1 MSEVFVEV
9 ERREHGITMLTL
21 NRPERRN
28 ALGISLMEEL
38 CAAVDS
44 ANRDESQRVII
55 LRGAGPVFCAGL
67 DLKETQPGVAGTKV
81 PSRVGKPSDRASGL
95 GSRVSGLE
103 ENAVELDRPL
113 QTAEQQSELAH
124 RSVELVART
133 LEAVSCARPV
143 TIAAVHGAAIAGGAG
158 LMSACDLVVASEET
172 KIGYPEVRR
181 GLVAALVM
189 TFMRRQMHERHVRE
203 LLVLAEPIDAAR
215 ARDMGLVNR
224 VVPTGAAFDEALKL
238 AHLVL
243 KGAPGA
249 LAHSRA
255 MLRELWPRTIQQ
267 DLAWALEHH
276 KTARAS
282 AESLEGIAAFN
293 EKRLPKWDPEAEKRG
308 SGD

>member
-1 MSEVFVEV
+1 MSDPLVLI
-9 ERREHGITMLTL
+9 ERREHGITVLTL

-28 ALGISLMEEL
+28 ALGIPLMEEL

-67 DLKETQPGVAGTKV
+67 DLKE
-81 PSRVGKPSDRASGL
+81 S
-95 GSRVSGLE
+95 
-103 ENAVELDRPL
+103 
-113 QTAEQQSELAH
+113 QQAELAH
-124 RSVELVART
+124 RSAELVART
-133 LEAVSCARPV
+133 LEAVGCARPV

-172 KIGYPEVRR
+172 KIGYPDVRR
-181 GLVAALVM
+181 GLVAGLVM

-203 LLVLAEPIDAAR
+203 LLVLAESIDAAR

-224 VVPTGAAFDEALKL
+224 VVPTGAAFDESLKL
-238 AHLVL
+238 AQFVL

-276 KTARAS
+276 KIARAS
-282 AESLEGIAAFN
+282 DESREGITAFN
-293 EKRLPKWDPEAEKRG
+293 EKRLPKWDPEAEKKA
-308 SGD
+308 SGV